1 MILDC
6 TFIRT
11 QNQKSKITNPKS
23 IMLKLATLCY
33 VRHQGKTLMLHRI
46 KKANDMHAGKWNG
59 LGGKLLPGETP
70 EQCAIREVQEE
81 SGLTLI
87 NPVLRGIITFP
98 AFSNDDDWYCF
109 LFVGNQFTG
118 ELIDSPEGVLA
129 WIDDT
134 ALFDLPLW
142 PGDRIFMRW
151 LDLDAFF
158 SGHFTYVNGEFK
170 DHQVVFYSPQGV
182 VTSPQAIAQPMAST
196 AAPPAA
202 SLAEPVAYAYRPS
215 EDTYCWM
222 CQGPVLKRHCKI
234 VCQVC
239 GFTRDCSDP

>member
-1 MILDC
+1 MI
-6 TFIRT
+6 
-11 QNQKSKITNPKS
+11 
-23 IMLKLATLCY
+23 KLATLVY

-87 NPVLRGIITFP
+87 DPVLRGIITFP
-98 AFSNDDDWYCF
+98 GFNDDQDWYCF
-109 LFVGNQFTG
+109 LFVGHHFTG

-129 WIDDT
+129 GIDDN
-134 ALFDLPLW
+134 ALLDLPLW
-142 PGDRIFMRW
+142 PGDRIFIPW
-151 LDLDAFF
+151 LDRDAFF
-158 SGHFTYVNGEFK
+158 SGCFTYVAGELQEH
-170 DHQVVFYSPQGV
+170 DVVFYSPQGV
-182 VTSPQAIAQPMAST
+182 VTSSQAIAQPAAST
-196 AAPPAA
+196 VAPPET
-202 SLAEPVAYAYRPS
+202 SIAEPVAYAYRPS

-222 CQGPVLKRHCKI
+222 CQGPVIKRHCKI

>member
-1 MILDC
+1 MI
-6 TFIRT
+6 
-11 QNQKSKITNPKS
+11 
-23 IMLKLATLCY
+23 KLATLVY

-98 AFSNDDDWYCF
+98 GFNEDQDWYCF
-109 LFVGNQFTG
+109 LFIGREFTG
-118 ELIDSPEGVLA
+118 ALIDSPEGALA
-129 WIDDT
+129 WIDDD
-134 ALFDLPLW
+134 ALLDLPLW
-142 PGDRIFMRW
+142 PGDRIFIPW
-151 LDLDAFF
+151 LDVDAFF
-158 SGHFTYVNGEFK
+158 SGRFTYVDGQLQ
-170 DHQVVFYSPQGV
+170 DHDAVFYSPQEV
-182 VTSPQAIAQPMAST
+182 VKPALVLRTPV
-196 AAPPAA
+196 AAPGD
-202 SLAEPVAYAYRPS
+202 SVGIEPVSYTYQPS

-222 CQGPVLKRHCKI
+222 CQGPVIKRHCKI

>member
-1 MILDC
+1 MV
-6 TFIRT
+6 
-11 QNQKSKITNPKS
+11 
-23 IMLKLATLCY
+23 MKLATLCY

-46 KKANDMHAGKWNG
+46 KKTNDMHAGKWNG

-87 NPVLRGIITFP
+87 NPILRGVITFP
-98 AFSNDDDWYCF
+98 GFSNDDDWYCF
-109 LFVGNQFTG
+109 LFVGYEFTG

-134 ALFDLPLW
+134 VLLELPLW
-142 PGDRIFMRW
+142 AGDRIFIPW
-151 LDLDAFF
+151 LDVDAFF
-158 SGHFTYVNGEFK
+158 SGQFTYVDGQLQ
-170 DHQVVFYSPQGV
+170 DHDVVFYSSHGV
-182 VTSPQAIAQPMAST
+182 IKPAST
-196 AAPPAA
+196 LTAPVTPVPVTDVV
-202 SLAEPVAYAYRPS
+202 EPVVYTYQPS
-215 EDTYCWM
+215 EDAYCWM
-222 CQGPVLKRHCKI
+222 CRGPVIKRHCKI

>member
-1 MILDC
+1 MI
-6 TFIRT
+6 
-11 QNQKSKITNPKS
+11 
-23 IMLKLATLCY
+23 KLATLCY

-59 LGGKLLPGETP
+59 LGGKLLPGESP
-70 EQCAIREVQEE
+70 EQCVTREVQEE

-109 LFVGNQFTG
+109 LFVGHHFTG

-129 WIDDT
+129 WIDDA
-134 ALFDLPLW
+134 ALLDLPLW
-142 PGDRIFMRW
+142 PGDRIFIPW
-151 LDLDAFF
+151 LDRDAFF
-158 SGHFTYVNGEFK
+158 SGRFTYVNGELT
-170 DHQVVFYSPQGV
+170 DHDVVFYSPQGV
-182 VTSPQAIAQPMAST
+182 VDATILRPQPAQPTVPLVVTEGSD
-196 AAPPAA
+196 
-202 SLAEPVAYAYRPS
+202 PVAYAYRPS

-222 CQGPVLKRHCKI
+222 CQGPVIKRHCKI

>member
-1 MILDC
+1 MAV
-6 TFIRT
+6 
-11 QNQKSKITNPKS
+11 K
-23 IMLKLATLCY
+23 MATLCY
-33 VRHQGKTLMLHRI
+33 VRQGGKTLMLHRI

-70 EQCAIREVQEE
+70 EACAIREVYEE

-98 AFSNDDDWYCF
+98 GFAKSASAPLRAGAQDELDDWYCF
-109 LFVGNQFTG
+109 LFIGREFTG
-118 ELIDSPEGVLA
+118 ALLDSDEGVLA

-134 ALFDLPLW
+134 ALLALSLW
-142 PGDRIFMRW
+142 PGDRIFIPW
-151 LDLDAFF
+151 LDVDAFF
-158 SGHFTYVNGEFK
+158 SGRFTYVDGQLR
-170 DHQVVFYSPQGV
+170 DHDVVFYSPSGV
-182 VTSPQAIAQPMAST
+182 IKPASVLRQHVVADLT
-196 AAPPAA
+196 TDQIEPAT
-202 SLAEPVAYAYRPS
+202 YTYQPS

-222 CQGPVLKRHCKI
+222 CKGPVIKRHCKI

>member
-1 MILDC
+1 MI
-6 TFIRT
+6 
-11 QNQKSKITNPKS
+11 
-23 IMLKLATLCY
+23 KLATLVY

-87 NPVLRGIITFP
+87 DPVLRGIITFP
-98 AFSNDDDWYCF
+98 GFNDDQDWYCF
-109 LFVGNQFTG
+109 LFVGHHFTG

-129 WIDDT
+129 WIDD
-134 ALFDLPLW
+134 AVLLDLPLW
-142 PGDRIFMRW
+142 PGDRIFIPW
-151 LDLDAFF
+151 LDHDAFF
-158 SGHFTYVNGEFK
+158 SGHFTYVNGELQEH
-170 DHQVVFYSPQGV
+170 DVVYYSPQGV
-182 VTSPQAIAQPMAST
+182 VTSPQAIAQPVAST
-196 AAPPAA
+196 GAPPKT

-222 CQGPVLKRHCKI
+222 CQGPVIKRHCKI